1 GFEGPN
7 GDECSPENWKYD
19 RYFSPGQCPS
29 GYKACTLP
37 TETQRLVTTEICCP
51 SGFDCVGQDL
61 CSKTFST
68 PTHVTYTDSSV
79 STENTQR
86 ILGIK
91 ATPIQIRFE
100 ASDSTAVP
108 IPTESFKLPEYT
120 PPKKELSKRE
130 KAAIVAG
137 SIAST
142 VLLSLGAYFG
152 WKHWKQRKYNSVSP
166 SFPLDDDPPPPYTK

>member
-1 GFEGPN
+1 MLSEVSLVEFPHYNISLEISCLSLFN
-7 GDECSPENWKYD
+7 ISIQ
-19 RYFSPGQCPS
+19 FS
-29 GYKACTLP
+29 ANLT
-37 TETQRLVTTEICCP
+37 I